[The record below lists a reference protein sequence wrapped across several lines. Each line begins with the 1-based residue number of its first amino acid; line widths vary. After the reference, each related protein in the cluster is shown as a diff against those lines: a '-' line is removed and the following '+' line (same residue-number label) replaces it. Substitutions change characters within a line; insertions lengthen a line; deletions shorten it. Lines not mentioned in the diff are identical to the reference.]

1 MAIKAIKTVFEY
13 LPMAYKNPDDMEAR
27 EKMHIAATMSGLA
40 FGNAQAGI
48 AHSMGHALGAIFKIP
63 HGRTVGMLLPYVIE
77 YSAKDAA
84 DRYAEIARAI
94 GIEAGADEEAVEK
107 LVQAVKDLM
116 REVGLPLCIKDMG
129 LDWKTFEGELDEL
142 VGRAIVSSESI
153 TNPRVPDEEECK
165 KLFACAFNG
174 KEVDF

>member
-1 MAIKAIKTVFEY
+1 
-13 LPMAYKNPDDMEAR
+13 
-27 EKMHIAATMSGLA
+27 
-40 FGNAQAGI
+40 
-48 AHSMGHALGAIFKIP
+48 
-63 HGRTVGMLLPYVIE
+63 
-77 YSAKDAA
+77 
-84 DRYAEIARAI
+84 
-94 GIEAGADEEAVEK
+94 
-107 LVQAVKDLM
+107 M